1 MGIDDNPVDALRK
14 YFELED
20 SSTSSVGQRV
30 LNALSSAPLPWPL
43 SAAIGRLKDRMVGDS
58 NHRIKVMLETI
69 ADELV
74 EQDKQIQE
82 LRAKLDPP
90 ALESRSEAL
99 TGLLIDGARKASV
112 TRSIERVKRIGV
124 ILANGIIE
132 PRTPDEDEIED
143 MMRIAT
149 ELTDQ
154 DVAYLRE
161 IVRIHGEIVK
171 RDGRI
176 ERYNAYTQWEHGFW
190 GTQISGE
197 IDSVFSKLESYGLVF
212 RIPPPNNLNIG
223 ADFQNRYALLS
234 KGMRFVQ
241 LIKEKA

>member
-30 LNALSSAPLPWPL
+30 FDALSLAPLPWPL
-43 SAAIGRLKDRMVGDS
+43 SAAVGRLKDCMAGDS
-58 NHRIKVMLETI
+58 SHRIKVMLETI

-74 EQDKQIQE
+74 EQGKQIQE

-90 ALESRSEAL
+90 AVESRSEAL
-99 TGLLIDGARKASV
+99 TGLLIEGARRASV

-124 ILANGIIE
+124 ILANGIVE
-132 PRTPDEDEIED
+132 PQTPDEDEIEE

-149 ELTDQ
+149 ELSDK
-154 DVAYLRE
+154 DVEYLRE
-161 IVRIHGEIVK
+161 IVRIHGEAVK

-176 ERYNAYTQWEHGFW
+176 ERYNAYTQWENGSW
-190 GTQISGE
+190 GARISGE
-197 IDSVFSKLESYGLVF
+197 IDSTFSKLESYGLVS
-212 RIPPPNNLNIG
+212 RIPPPNNRNIG

-241 LIKEKA
+241 LINEKA